1 MSGHA
6 LTGMSLRDTLGTVR
20 HELASAGI
28 PPEEAASEGWILLD
42 LVCGIKR
49 EDYYMNQDASV
60 PQEKLKALFGIV
72 DRRKERIPLQYLTGC
87 AWFMGFPFYV
97 DERVLIPRQDTECLV
112 EEALAFLQDESRP
125 RILDLCTGSGCI
137 GIALKKLFPAAE
149 VTLLDLSADALEV
162 AAVNAGRLDAE
173 VEIVQGDLFEG
184 LNGRFDYILSNPPYI
199 PTAVIETLMPE
210 VKDHEP
216 RTALDGEA
224 DGLFFYRRI
233 VREAGA
239 YLSGGGWLLFEI
251 GADQGAALAALFEAE
266 GYRQIQIKK
275 DLSGLDRVALA
286 RKES

>member
-1 MSGHA
+1 
-6 LTGMSLRDTLGTVR
+6 
-20 HELASAGI
+20 
-28 PPEEAASEGWILLD
+28 
-42 LVCGIKR
+42 
-49 EDYYMNQDASV
+49 
-60 PQEKLKALFGIV
+60 
-72 DRRKERIPLQYLTGC
+72 
-87 AWFMGFPFYV
+87 
-97 DERVLIPRQDTECLV
+97 
-112 EEALAFLQDESRP
+112 
-125 RILDLCTGSGCI
+125 
-137 GIALKKLFPAAE
+137 
-149 VTLLDLSADALEV
+149 
-162 AAVNAGRLDAE
+162 
-173 VEIVQGDLFEG
+173 
-184 LNGRFDYILSNPPYI
+184 
-199 PTAVIETLMPE
+199 MPE